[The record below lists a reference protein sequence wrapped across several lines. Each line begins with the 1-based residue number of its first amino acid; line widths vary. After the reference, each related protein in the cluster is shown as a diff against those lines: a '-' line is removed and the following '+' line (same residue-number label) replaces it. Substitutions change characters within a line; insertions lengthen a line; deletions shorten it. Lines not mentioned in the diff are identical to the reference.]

1 MLESKD
7 DWFAAIDGRSYEL
20 VKSNLQKYGRSVD
33 KDGRTGLMH
42 AVANRDVDMVKILAY
57 TEHSMTDPDGQ
68 TAIMM
73 AALSNQGEICK
84 RLISYEMASRDPEG
98 RTPLMLAA
106 KHSCMD
112 AIIYLLPYQKT
123 IQDNRG
129 RTALMYAA
137 EAGHLDVVK
146 YLAIR
151 EREIVSHNNET
162 ALILAANAGYA
173 DVANYLRQFESNTL
187 PGITSQSLQ
196 NLSNMSLNGSIQI
209 GGGDL
214 ASSLQAIDMFRN
226 ASSPGAPM
234 FTSASK
240 TQLEKDLEA
249 KILSLEQKLVT
260 LHEES
265 SSIYSDNVALQDQI
279 KRLKQTLSEYKEKI
293 DSLHATVEDSMA
305 ASSALRD
312 TSRLANTNESM
323 RNNLELS
330 GLSSSTTLKDA
341 TVQKLENDL
350 AAAQAEL
357 NRLREEAERD
367 VDTRVKDL
375 QDENDRLKELVANAR
390 EQDAMIADYA
400 NRDEEIVQLRKLLS
414 ESEKENGRRI
424 AELEEELS
432 RTKERL
438 KESEEQLEILSNAK
452 PPQEVEEQ
460 LRRDLAEREREIDEL
475 KKTVKAQE
483 AEIARLQDALH
494 AACDAAEADALRTEN
509 ESLRNMLSKVAEN
522 EGAEDA
528 LREELDRLRALVIS
542 RGIEIANMD
551 RKLANSET
559 EYNRLLEE
567 LNRVLAEVKDDDSV
581 QVRNLRAELRAR
593 EEQIAE
599 LRNLLSTQHEVMD
612 SSREADLIAEIAML
626 KEELKNKRDEAGK
639 LRGLVDYEEDD
650 RLRTLEVTVQ
660 DLEEKLSQKEKE
672 VIDLS
677 RQLQDTQDSQPLAD
691 SNDTRRLRE
700 EVNEYVSKI
709 SALERLIEA
718 RDDTIKQLTLRLN
731 KDSSTEHVPST
742 TVIYGADIHD
752 INVLKSTI
760 VRLEDIIRDKD
771 RELDELQQ
779 KLDEAMNDVKYLPD
793 DGSGRIH
800 VLEKDKEALNTHN
813 MFLQNMIKEK
823 EEEIARLRKGDS
835 AADQAA
841 LKQLLQATE
850 DELNELKEELFK
862 TKEQLATQ
870 GGTPGV
876 FVMASAP
883 ANDDLIEA
891 LRSDIDV
898 LKAHVAEKTKEIK
911 DLNKELLDKD
921 DVIEELKDKL
931 AFADTGD
938 IVPNEK
944 PAEADLND
952 DEAILKK
959 ISDANQGS
967 NAELILRI
975 AELEMEV
982 EMLKEDLDLREE
994 EVERLAE
1001 AIMHQERSF
1010 THLREASIAKSG
1022 VEKSLRDA
1030 LSNST
1035 ANSVLSVSEPG
1046 AHAIDELHG
1055 DLMRKHEQEVADLRK
1070 KLDDGDA
1077 ESRKKDELINSM
1089 GKDLEQLREDVTE
1102 KRKELDNM
1110 RQALRE
1116 REDMIENLRAD
1127 ANNTR
1132 EDHYRALED
1141 ENSRLKKHF
1150 DGLSPDEIE
1159 LYKKYGRLAK
1169 LREQHKNAEA
1179 ELSNPDVE
1187 MTPEEHARKEASLN
1201 LLTDDIIRLQ
1211 EELKLIDR
1219 PTESPEEYARRLN
1232 EAEEHQRNLAEIIR
1246 NRDALPRD
1254 LISVRQQTNEYKNL
1268 LRNKDLEIE
1277 RLRVLLQESLENQGA
1292 KEDENN
1298 KLRKIIEDMQAALAN
1313 SEDQIQRLRDDALNL
1328 SQNDRRLLDE
1338 LRAKEA
1344 EIDNLKRSLE
1354 ESLAGGT
1361 ADANT
1366 VRLLRDK
1373 VSELESALAILQDEL
1388 TKKNEEL
1395 ARIPADI
1402 TSMIKR
1408 LQDAERECERLKEQ
1422 YNAAIRERDILNS
1435 KLRKFCDENGIANPD
1450 SAVFLADVSSIDDL
1464 SRKVRELEE
1473 DNKRLMAEMI
1483 NSDARKRRAVVEM
1496 SQAITDL
1503 DDLNASYSEHL
1514 KSLNE
1519 KYGTSSMSLPDDS
1532 LSKSQIVDLTSKLRD
1547 LEVSLANEK
1556 DKVNGM
1562 NINNDVLKRKLDAL
1576 ERAVRS
1582 PVITSPNVVSPNSIA
1597 DNSREAYNAIGATGT
1612 VSDISKWRKD

>member
-7 DWFAAIDGRSYEL
+7 DWFAAIDGRSHEL
-20 VKSNLQKYGRSVD
+20 VKSNLQKYGRSTD

-57 TEHSMTDPDGQ
+57 TEHSMTDSDGQ

-209 GGGDL
+209 GGDL

-226 ASSPGAPM
+226 ATSPGGPV
-234 FTSASK
+234 FSNASK

-249 KILSLEQKLVT
+249 KILALEQKLVT

-305 ASSALRD
+305 TSSALRD

-330 GLSSSTTLKDA
+330 GLSSSATLKDA
-341 TVQKLENDL
+341 TVQKLEADL

-357 NRLREEAERD
+357 NSLREKVVKDADTRVRDLESENERLRELVTNAKEQEA
-367 VDTRVKDL
+367 
-375 QDENDRLKELVANAR
+375 A
-390 EQDAMIADYA
+390 IAEYA
-400 NRDEEIVQLRKLLS
+400 KRDEEIVQLRSLLNTS
-414 ESEKENGRRI
+414 EQENSRRV
-424 AELEEELS
+424 AELEEELA

-438 KESEEQLEILSNAK
+438 KESEEQLEILNSTT
-452 PPQEVEEQ
+452 PSREVEEQ

-509 ESLRNMLSKVAEN
+509 ESLRSMLAKVAES
-522 EGAEDA
+522 GSAEDA

-551 RKLANSET
+551 RKLAESET

-567 LNRVLAEVKDDDSV
+567 LNRVLAEVKDDDSA
-581 QVRNLRAELRAR
+581 QVKNLRAELRAR
-593 EEQIAE
+593 EEQISE
-599 LRNLLSTQHEVMD
+599 LRSLLSAQGQVVDSTREVD
-612 SSREADLIAEIAML
+612 LLAEVDALKRELR
-626 KEELKNKRDEAGK
+626 NKRDEADK
-639 LRGLVDYEEDD
+639 LRSLVDYEEDD
-650 RLRTLEVTVQ
+650 RLRTLEATVQ
-660 DLEEKLSQKEKE
+660 DLEEKLAQKEKD
-672 VIDLS
+672 VIDLT
-677 RQLQDTQDSQPLAD
+677 RALQAAQNAQPFTD
-691 SNDTRRLRE
+691 GEDTRRLRE
-700 EVNEYVSKI
+700 EVETYVKRI
-709 SALERLIEA
+709 SALERLVEA
-718 RDDTIKQLTLRLN
+718 RDDAIQQLNLRLN
-731 KDSSTEHVPST
+731 KTGDAVEAST
-742 TVIYGADIHD
+742 TSVAMYEGEIQD
-752 INVLKSTI
+752 INVLRSTI
-760 VRLEDIIRDKD
+760 VKLEDIIRDKD
-771 RELDELQQ
+771 RELDDLQQ
-779 KLDEAMNDVKYLPD
+779 KLDDALNEVKYLPD

-800 VLEKDKEALNTHN
+800 ALEKDKEALNTHN

-823 EEEIARLRKGDS
+823 EAEIERLRSNDS
-835 AADQAA
+835 TADQAA
-841 LKQLLQATE
+841 LKQQLQTTE
-850 DELNELKEELFK
+850 EELNDLKEELFK

-870 GGTPGV
+870 GTAPAT
-876 FVMASAP
+876 FAEAAP
-883 ANDDLIEA
+883 ANDDLINA

-898 LKAHVAEKTKEIK
+898 LKAHVIEKTQEIK

-921 DVIEELKDKL
+921 DIIEELKDKL
-931 AFADTGD
+931 AFADSGD
-938 IVPNEK
+938 IVASERPVE
-944 PAEADLND
+944 AEIGD
-952 DEAILKK
+952 DEEVLKK
-959 ISDANQGS
+959 ISNANQGS

-1030 LSNST
+1030 LTNST
-1035 ANSVLSVSEPG
+1035 ANSVLSTSEAG
-1046 AHAIDELHG
+1046 AHAMDELHG
-1055 DLMRKHEQEVADLRK
+1055 DLLKKHELEVAALKK
-1070 KLDDGDA
+1070 KLDDGNA
-1077 ESRKKDELINSM
+1077 ETKKKDELISAM
-1089 GKDLEQLREDVTE
+1089 GKDLEQLKADVIE
-1102 KRKELDNM
+1102 KREELDTM

-1116 REDMIENLRAD
+1116 REAMIESLRTD
-1127 ANNTR
+1127 ANSTR

-1150 DGLSPDEIE
+1150 DGLSPDEVE
-1159 LYKKYGRLAK
+1159 LYKKYGLLAK
-1169 LREQHKNAEA
+1169 LREQHKEA
-1179 ELSNPDVE
+1179 ETALSDPETE
-1187 MTPEEHARKEASLN
+1187 MTPEERARKEALLAS
-1201 LLTDDIIRLQ
+1201 LTDDIVRLQ
-1211 EELKLIDR
+1211 RELKLIDQ
-1219 PTESPEEYARRLN
+1219 PTKSPEEYARLLN
-1232 EAEEHQRNLAEIIR
+1232 EAEAHQRDLAEIVK
-1246 NRDALPRD
+1246 NRDALPKD
-1254 LISVRQQTNEYKNL
+1254 LISVRQQTNEYKSL
-1268 LRNKDLEIE
+1268 LKNKDLEIE
-1277 RLRVLLQESLENQGA
+1277 RLRVLLQDSLEKQGIR
-1292 KEDENN
+1292 EDENN
-1298 KLRKIIEDMQAALAN
+1298 KLRKIIADMQAALAN
-1313 SEDQIQRLRDDALNL
+1313 SEDQIQRLKEDAVDASQHDKLLLEKLRVKELEVENL
-1328 SQNDRRLLDE
+1328 R
-1338 LRAKEA
+1338 K
-1344 EIDNLKRSLE
+1344 SLE
-1354 ESLAGGT
+1354 ESLAGGS
-1361 ADANT
+1361 ADAKA
-1366 VRLLRDK
+1366 VQSLRDQ
-1373 VSELESALAILQDEL
+1373 VSELESSLAALKDEL
-1388 TKKNEEL
+1388 SKKNEEL
-1395 ARIPADI
+1395 ARIPSDI
-1402 TSMIKR
+1402 TATIKR
-1408 LQDAERECERLKEQ
+1408 LQDAESECEKLKVQ
-1422 YNAAIRERDILNS
+1422 YNTAVKERDILHT
-1435 KLRKFCDENGIANPD
+1435 KLRKFCDESGIANPD

-1483 NSDARKRRAVVEM
+1483 NSDVKKRRAVVEM

-1582 PVITSPNVVSPNSIA
+1582 PVITSPTVVSPNSIA
-1597 DNSREAYNAIGATGT
+1597 DNSREAYNAIGAVGT
-1612 VSDISKWRKD
+1612 VSDTSKWKKD

>member
-1 MLESKD
+1 MLGSKD
-7 DWFAAIDGRSYEL
+7 DWFAAIDGRSHEL
-20 VKSNLQKYGRSVD
+20 VKSNLQKYGRSTD

-196 NLSNMSLNGSIQI
+196 NLSNMSLNGSIQM

-214 ASSLQAIDMFRN
+214 VSSLQAIDMFRN
-226 ASSPGAPM
+226 ATSPGPV
-234 FTSASK
+234 FGNASK

-305 ASSALRD
+305 TSSALRD

-341 TVQKLENDL
+341 TVQKLEADL

-357 NRLREEAERD
+357 NRLREETAKGA
-367 VDTRVKDL
+367 DTRVKNL
-375 QDENDRLKELVANAR
+375 EDENERLRELVTNAK
-390 EQDAMIADYA
+390 EQEATIAEYA
-400 NRDEEIVQLRKLLS
+400 KRDEEIVQLRNLLNTS
-414 ESEKENGRRI
+414 EQENSRRM
-424 AELEEELS
+424 AELEEELA

-438 KESEEQLEILSNAK
+438 KESEEQLEILSSAK
-452 PPQEVEEQ
+452 PPREVEEQ

-509 ESLRNMLSKVAEN
+509 ESLRNMLAKVAESDS
-522 EGAEDA
+522 AEDA

-551 RKLANSET
+551 RKLAESEK
-559 EYNRLLEE
+559 EYNRLLGE
-567 LNRVLAEVKDDDSV
+567 LNRVLAEVKDDDSA
-581 QVRNLRAELRAR
+581 QVRNLRAELRAK
-593 EEQIAE
+593 EEQISE
-599 LRNLLSTQHEVMD
+599 LRDLLSTQSQTVD
-612 SSREADLIAEIAML
+612 STREADLLAEVDAL
-626 KEELKNKRDEAGK
+626 KKELRNKRDEADK

-650 RLRTLEVTVQ
+650 RLRTLEATVQ
-660 DLEEKLSQKEKE
+660 DLEERLAQKEKD
-672 VIDLS
+672 VVDLT
-677 RQLQDTQDSQPLAD
+677 RALQAAQNAQPLAD
-691 SNDTRRLRE
+691 GEDTRRLRE
-700 EVNEYVSKI
+700 EVETYVKRI
-709 SALERLIEA
+709 SALERLVEA
-718 RDDTIKQLTLRLN
+718 RDDAIQQLNLRLN
-731 KDSSTEHVPST
+731 KTGDAAEAPAAAAM
-742 TVIYGADIHD
+742 YGADIQD

-760 VRLEDIIRDKD
+760 VKLEDIIRDKD
-771 RELDELQQ
+771 RELDDLQQ
-779 KLDEAMNDVKYLPD
+779 KLDDALNEVKYLPD

-823 EEEIARLRKGDS
+823 EAEIERLRASNS

-841 LKQLLQATE
+841 LKQQLSATE
-850 DELNELKEELFK
+850 EELNELKEELFK

-870 GGTPGV
+870 SDAPV
-876 FVMASAP
+876 AFAMEAAP
-883 ANDDLIEA
+883 ASDDLIRA

-898 LKAHVAEKTKEIK
+898 LKAHVVEKTQEIK
-911 DLNKELLDKD
+911 ELNKELLDKD

-931 AFADTGD
+931 AFADSGD
-938 IVPNEK
+938 IVPSER
-944 PAEADLND
+944 PVETDLRD
-952 DEAILKK
+952 DEAVLKK

-1030 LSNST
+1030 LTNST
-1035 ANSVLSVSEPG
+1035 ANSVLSASETG
-1046 AHAIDELHG
+1046 AHAMDELHG
-1055 DLMRKHEQEVADLRK
+1055 DLLKKHEMEVAALKK

-1077 ESRKKDELINSM
+1077 KSKEKDEIILAM
-1089 GKDLEQLREDVTE
+1089 GKDLEQLKADVTE
-1102 KRKELDNM
+1102 KREELDTM

-1116 REDMIENLRAD
+1116 RETMIENLRAD

-1141 ENSRLKKHF
+1141 ENSKLRKHF
-1150 DGLSPDEIE
+1150 DGLTSDEIQ
-1159 LYKKYGRLAK
+1159 LYKKYGLLAK
-1169 LREQHKNAEA
+1169 LREQHKEAEA
-1179 ELSNPDVE
+1179 ELSDLE
-1187 MTPEEHARKEASLN
+1187 LELTPEERARKEASLAS
-1201 LLTDDIIRLQ
+1201 LTDDIIRLQ

-1219 PTESPEEYARRLN
+1219 PTKSPEEYARLLN
-1232 EAEEHQRNLAEIIR
+1232 EAEAHQRDLTEIVR
-1246 NRDALPRD
+1246 NRDALPKD
-1254 LISVRQQTNEYKNL
+1254 LISVRQQTNEYKAL
-1268 LRNKDLEIE
+1268 LKNKDLEIE
-1277 RLRVLLQESLENQGA
+1277 RLRVLLQESLENQGI

-1298 KLRKIIEDMQAALAN
+1298 RLRKIISDMQAALVN
-1313 SEDQIQRLRDDALNL
+1313 SEDQIQRLKEDAVNA
-1328 SQNDRRLLDE
+1328 SQHDRLLLDK
-1338 LRAKEA
+1338 LQSKEA
-1344 EIDNLKRSLE
+1344 EVENLKKSLE
-1354 ESLAGGT
+1354 ESLAGGS
-1361 ADANT
+1361 ADAQA
-1366 VRLLRDK
+1366 VQSLRDQ
-1373 VSELESALAILQDEL
+1373 VSELENSLAALRDEL
-1388 TKKNEEL
+1388 SRKNEEL
-1395 ARIPADI
+1395 ARIPTDI
-1402 TSMIKR
+1402 TATIKR
-1408 LQDAERECERLKEQ
+1408 LQDAENECEKLKVQ
-1422 YNAAIRERDILNS
+1422 YNTAIKERDILHA

-1483 NSDARKRRAVVEM
+1483 NSDVKKRRAVVEM

-1519 KYGTSSMSLPDDS
+1519 KYGANSMSLPDDS
-1532 LSKSQIVDLTSKLRD
+1532 LSKSQIIDLTSKLRD

-1582 PVITSPNVVSPNSIA
+1582 PVITSPTVVSPNSIA
-1597 DNSREAYNAIGATGT
+1597 DNSREAYNAIGAVGT
-1612 VSDISKWRKD
+1612 VSDISKWKKD